1 MNLKSPHLSI
11 VIRVVGGGAFL
22 ERCLLNLLPQTRDQ
36 NIEIIV
42 PYDATIAEIKTLAPR
57 FPQVVFQ
64 EMRAVP
70 SIAAVSPGARHH
82 LYDRR
87 STAGFHAA
95 RGEIICQLEDYA
107 IPNPDW
113 CAQIIHAHRELEHAV
128 IGGAVEHAGQGALNW
143 ALYFLDFGRYQLPL
157 REGAVA
163 FLTDVNVSYKRRA
176 LEMVREHWAERYNE
190 VNVHWAL
197 LAKNVTLW
205 QRPQIVVH
213 EDRGTLSFTRALQ
226 ERYEW
231 GRVFGSMRAR
241 EVSLARRVFLIVASP
256 LLPRVLVWRIAYRVM
271 TTRRHRRAFL
281 RALPFALLM
290 AAAWSLGEAAAY
302 LTGREMASPALAHSF
317 ENT

>member
-1 MNLKSPHLSI
+1 MNLKNPHLSVI
-11 VIRVVGGGAFL
+11 VRVVGGGAFL
-22 ERCLLNLLPQTRDQ
+22 ERCLTHLAPQTRDQ
-36 NIEIIV
+36 SIEIIV
-42 PYDATIAEIKTLAPR
+42 PFDATIAEIKTLAPR
-57 FPQVVFQ
+57 FPQALFQ

-70 SIAAVSPGARHH
+70 SSAADSPGARHQ

-87 STAGFHAA
+87 SAAGFHAA

-107 IPNPDW
+107 IPAPNW
-113 CAQIIHAHRELEHAV
+113 CAQIITAHHALEHGV

-197 LAKNVTLW
+197 RAKNVTLW
-205 QRPQIVVH
+205 QRPQIVVY
-213 EDRGTLSFTRALQ
+213 EDRGALSFTRALR

-231 GRVFGSMRAR
+231 GRVFGYMRAR
-241 EVSLARRVFLIVASP
+241 KLSLARRALLTVSSP
-256 LLPRVLVWRIAYRVM
+256 LLPFLLVWRIACRVM
-271 TTRRHRRAFL
+271 TTRRHRRAFVS
-281 RALPFALLM
+281 ALPVAFVM

-302 LTGREMASPALAHSF
+302 LTGREIAAPALAHSF